1 MGSHTKKTSGQIGR
15 VHLSSSSKLWGTEA
29 ASGTRLYSF
38 IPEQGFVLL
47 NGHMYALAHLCG
59 SWSGGTCTSSH
70 ANRSSLVT
78 PLSWAT
84 RAAYSKAIWTC
95 NSTQHECIIFSKE
108 TYQVLPGNTFP
119 ALYGVTDCFS
129 NKSSSLCNTLLASGR
144 ALHYVRVSA
153 APCSAESKC

>member
-29 ASGTRLYSF
+29 AS
-38 IPEQGFVLL
+38 
-47 NGHMYALAHLCG
+47 
-59 SWSGGTCTSSH
+59 
-70 ANRSSLVT
+70 
-78 PLSWAT
+78 
-84 RAAYSKAIWTC
+84 
-95 NSTQHECIIFSKE
+95 
-108 TYQVLPGNTFP
+108 GNTFP